1 MKQLTDRDISDMI
14 GEDFSPDDNNT
25 RKSVRSEL
33 HLSRRIP
40 NRAPTPPN
48 HATLDLHQYTEEQA
62 WAAIMGLAKSG
73 TRTANIITGAS
84 GILHQKFPEWA
95 TNSILS
101 PHIVSF
107 SPINNG
113 SFAVKFKKN
122 YQPEHP

>member
-1 MKQLTDRDISDMI
+1 MKQLTDHDIYAMI
-14 GEDFSPDDNNT
+14 GEDFSPDDNYI

-33 HLSRRIP
+33 HLSTRIP
-40 NRAPTPPN
+40 NDSPATPN

-62 WAAIMGLAKSG
+62 WDAIMELATSG

-84 GILHQKFPEWA
+84 GILRQKFPQWA

-101 PHIVSF
+101 PHIISF

-113 SFAVKFKKN
+113 SFAVKFKKTSN
-122 YQPEHP
+122 

>member
-1 MKQLTDRDISDMI
+1 MKQLTERDIVEMI
-14 GEDFSPDDNNT
+14 GDEFSPDDTDT

-40 NRAPTPPN
+40 HDAPAAPN

-62 WAAIMGLAKSG
+62 WDAIMTLATSG

-84 GILHQKFPEWA
+84 GILRQKFPQWA

-101 PHIVSF
+101 PYIISF

-113 SFAVKFKKN
+113 SFAVKFKKS
-122 YQPEHP
+122 PKE

>member
-1 MKQLTDRDISDMI
+1 MKQLTDYDISAMI
-14 GEDFSPDDNNT
+14 GEEFAPDDNDT

-40 NRAPTPPN
+40 NDSPAAPN

-62 WAAIMGLAKSG
+62 WDAIMTLAKSG

-84 GILHQKFPEWA
+84 GILRQKFPQWA

-101 PHIVSF
+101 PYIVSF
-107 SPINNG
+107 TPINNG
-113 SFAVKFKKN
+113 SFSVKFAKKKTESN
-122 YQPEHP
+122 

>member
-1 MKQLTDRDISDMI
+1 MKQLTDYDISAMI
-14 GEDFSPDDNNT
+14 GEEFAPDDNDT

-40 NRAPTPPN
+40 NDSPAVPN

-62 WAAIMGLAKSG
+62 WGAIMELATSG

-84 GILHQKFPEWA
+84 GILRQKFPEWA

-101 PHIVSF
+101 PYIVSF
-107 SPINNG
+107 APINNG
-113 SFAVKFKKN
+113 SFSVKFAKKKSSVN
-122 YQPEHP
+122 

>member
-1 MKQLTDRDISDMI
+1 MKQLTDYDISAMI
-14 GEDFSPDDNNT
+14 GEEFAPDDNDT

-40 NRAPTPPN
+40 NDSPAAPN

-62 WAAIMGLAKSG
+62 WDAIMTLAKSG

-84 GILHQKFPEWA
+84 GILRQKFPEWA

-101 PHIVSF
+101 PYIVSF
-107 SPINNG
+107 APINNG
-113 SFAVKFKKN
+113 SFSVKFAKKKSSVN
-122 YQPEHP
+122 